1 MSFSQPSQPSKSDA
15 RRSEKNAPKNASD
28 NSRPKNGGGKKKA
41 GKNAKV
47 SLGADGNR
55 RGLAETFAAAGRDA
69 LEDGDFEEA
78 FDAFQQALGYNS
90 QHIAARIGLGKIWLE
105 FEEFERA
112 FEEIG
117 RAHV

>member
-1 MSFSQPSQPSKSDA
+1 MSFSQPSQPSNADG
-15 RRSEKNAPKNASD
+15 RRPDKNASKNASGAANGKTN
-28 NSRPKNGGGKKKA
+28 NSNGKKKA

-78 FDAFQQALGYNS
+78 FDAFQR
-90 QHIAARIGLGKIWLE
+90 ARSEERRVGKECRSRWSPY
-105 FEEFERA
+105 
-112 FEEIG
+112 
-117 RAHV
+117 H